1 MPPTVQAMIQDTSVA
16 VGILLALLI
25 SLEIGFRIGRRA
37 ASGTDA
43 AASAQIGAIQGAILG
58 LLGLLLGFS
67 FAAAGARFIERQD
80 LIVQEANAI
89 GTAYLRADL
98 LDEPFRSELKSAL
111 KQYTEY
117 RVAMASRVRFGF
129 TEADAA
135 AVEQQHARIWR
146 AAIAGVTNRPATMVG
161 VLPPLNDVIDLHST
175 RLYAAVKHLPTLVM
189 VLLIASSMLAV
200 GVIGYGY
207 GGSGHRRAALT
218 LPLAIVIAVALWT
231 TIDLD
236 RPRAGLIQLSDAPLL
251 SLKFGG

>member
-1 MPPTVQAMIQDTSVA
+1 MRAVPPILQDMSVA
-16 VGILLALLI
+16 FALLLVLLI
-25 SLEIGFRIGRRA
+25 SLETGFRIGRRA
-37 ASGTDA
+37 ARQTDT

-58 LLGLLLGFS
+58 LLGFS

-98 LDEPFRSELKSAL
+98 LDEPFRSELRSAL
-111 KQYTEY
+111 KSYTEY
-117 RVAMASRVRFGF
+117 RVDLAARGRYGL
-129 TEADAA
+129 TDADTAA
-135 AVEQQHARIWR
+135 IEQQHARMWR
-146 AAIAGVTNRPATMVG
+146 AAIAGVANRPATMVG

-175 RLYAAVKHLPTLVM
+175 RLYAGVKHLPTLVM
-189 VLLIASSMLAV
+189 ALLIASSMLSV

-207 GGSGHRRAALT
+207 GGGGHRRAALT
-218 LPLAIVIAVALWT
+218 VPLAVVIAVALWI

-236 RPRAGLIQLSDAPLL
+236 RPRAGLIQLNDAPLE